1 MKLDMKKWCRDLARS
16 KQTMALP
23 IMTYPGLGMV
33 GKTVLDVI
41 RDGREQSECIAAL
54 SRAYPSIA
62 AVTVMDLS
70 VEAEAFG
77 APVHYSETEV
87 PSVSAKIVSDPESV
101 LNLKTPQ
108 VGAGRT
114 GVYLETAELAAS
126 LIHDRPVFGGHIGPF
141 SLAGRLFDMTEIMV
155 ALMLEPDTV
164 HLLLEKVTGFLI
176 KYAQAFKNRGANG
189 IIIAEPAAGL
199 LSPQHCTEFS
209 SAYVQKII
217 TAVQDDH
224 FMVILHNCGN
234 TKNLVPSLLS
244 TGAMGFHFGN
254 AVDMSDILPQI
265 PADRIAFGNVDPA
278 RVFKNGSVA
287 DIQFQTMELLKKA
300 AAYPNFV
307 LSSGCDIP
315 PGTPLENVTAF
326 FETLERFNT
335 ERGRNLPPAT
345 VA

>member
-1 MKLDMKKWCRDLARS
+1 MKIDMKKWCFDLSNSGPRKA
-16 KQTMALP
+16 MP
-23 IMTYPGLGMV
+23 IMTYPGLELVNKNVM
-33 GKTVLDVI
+33 DVI
-41 RDGREQSECIAAL
+41 LDGREQYECIAAL
-54 SRAYPSIA
+54 AQAYPSSA

-77 APVHYSETEV
+77 SPVHYSETEV
-87 PSVSAKIVSDPESV
+87 PAVSAKIVSDQESV
-101 LNLKTPQ
+101 RNLKIPQ
-108 VGAGRT
+108 VGEGRT
-114 GVYLETAELAAS
+114 RAYLQTAELAAGK
-126 LIHDRPVFGGHIGPF
+126 INDRPVLGGQIGPF

-164 HLLLEKVTGFLI
+164 HLLLEKATAFLI
-176 KYAQAFKNRGANG
+176 EYAKAFKKSGANG

-209 SAYVQKII
+209 SAYVQKIVA
-217 TAVQDDH
+217 AVQDDH

-254 AVDMSDILPQI
+254 AVDMTDILPQI
-265 PADRIAFGNVDPA
+265 PADKIAFGNIDPA
-278 RVFKNGSVA
+278 RVFKNGSAA
-287 DIQFQTMELLKKA
+287 DVSAQTMDLLIKT

-326 FETLERFNT
+326 FNALEAFNKIH
-335 ERGRNLPPAT
+335 RPAT